1 MQVWRD
7 VPKPNSWQQM
17 IMSAMTNIIKMSK
30 SSGYYLTGIVGN
42 KVEQQ
47 NMLDK
52 DMNFVAT

>member
-1 MQVWRD
+1 
-7 VPKPNSWQQM
+7 
-17 IMSAMTNIIKMSK
+17 MSAMTNIIKMSK
-30 SSGYYLTGIVGN
+30 SSGCYLTGIVGN